1 MTNFRKKLILIIGL
15 GFLALIFLPADIVI
29 AGGTNCPE
37 KGFVPCGTEG
47 CPCQLCDFFVMFDR
61 IIDFFLLNIVPPIA
75 VLMLVISGIMF
86 FVAGGDPAGVGKA
99 KKMLWSTLIGLGIIY
114 GAFLAISTFLTVIG
128 VAETGPIQE
137 GWFKY
142 PCF

>member
-1 MTNFRKKLILIIGL
+1 MKRSKVIVSLLVVMSV
-15 GFLALIFLPADIVI
+15 IFFAGIAQ

-61 IIDFFLLNIVPPIA
+61 IVDFFLLNIVPPIA

-86 FVAGGDPAGVGKA
+86 FAAGGDPAGVGKA

-114 GAFLAISTFLTVIG
+114 GAFLAINTFLTVIG

>member
-1 MTNFRKKLILIIGL
+1 MTKKFLIILLVGIASLILVPTNI
-15 GFLALIFLPADIVI
+15 I

-37 KGFVPCGTEG
+37 EGFVPCGTKD
-47 CPCQLCDFFVMFDR
+47 CPCGLCDFFVMFDR
-61 IIDFFLLNIVPPIA
+61 IVDFFLLNIVPPVA

-86 FVAGGDPAGVGKA
+86 FAAGGDPAGVGRA

>member
-1 MTNFRKKLILIIGL
+1 MKRSKVIVPLLVVISV
-15 GFLALIFLPADIVI
+15 IFFAGIVQ
-29 AGGTNCPE
+29 AGGTNCPQ

-61 IIDFFLLNIVPPIA
+61 IVDFFLLNIVPPVA

-86 FVAGGDPAGVGKA
+86 FAAGGDPAGIGRA